1 MPSLADALAMSSDR
15 TERASTAA
23 RSRPTLMSEGV
34 EAWPTTATRKRD
46 IRGCRAVLVLKLKFC
61 FQNTTGDSDGP
72 CGCVASKSPGA
83 RLHPPFCGDV
93 TFFYT
98 VTAPPRPAPPRSAP
112 PRAAPPCAAP
122 PAPSLR
128 SAACA
133 ALPLPRRLRRDASH
147 RAAARGAASPGSAS
161 HRAAWPVRPCVSAPR
176 AAL

>member
-1 MPSLADALAMSSDR
+1 
-15 TERASTAA
+15 
-23 RSRPTLMSEGV
+23 MSEGA

-98 VTAPPRPAPPRSAP
+98 VTAPPRPAPPRSAA

-122 PAPSLR
+122 PAQRRLR
-128 SAACA
+128 LACA
-133 ALPLPRRLRRDASH
+133 QRRLRRDAFVATPH
-147 RAAARGAASPGSAS
+147 AATPHAALASRGDASRGD
-161 HRAAWPVRPCVSAPR
+161 APR
-176 AAL
+176 A